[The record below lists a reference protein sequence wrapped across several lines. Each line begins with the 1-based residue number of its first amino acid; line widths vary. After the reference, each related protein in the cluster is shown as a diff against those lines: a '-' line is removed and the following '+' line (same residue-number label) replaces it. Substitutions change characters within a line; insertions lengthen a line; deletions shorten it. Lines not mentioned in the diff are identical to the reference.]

1 MLFIVLTAISIPTFL
16 GARGFARIEVA
27 EAQRGYLLAL
37 KKQIQIAS
45 QAEEISKQGNDVA
58 LSLLAYLK
66 DRNET
71 AGNRLN
77 ENLVELAK
85 SKKALTELI
94 GTLPTNETIKVSE
107 LSTAI
112 VNAAKEVQAAV
123 DNHKSTMAADKQEQ
137 LFKTLR
143 SSGDDL
149 RKEVQTFRAKEMSL
163 LDSMA
168 NVKLKPGATMVG
180 LVFLALLNAITSCI
194 AFWMV
199 GVRIAPKETSLEQGA
214 ESVAPPPDKT
224 GT

>member
-37 KKQIQIAS
+37 KKQIQIVS
-45 QAEEISKQGNDVA
+45 EAEEISKQGNDVA
-58 LSLLAYLK
+58 LCLLAYLK
-66 DRNET
+66 DRDET
-71 AGNRLN
+71 AGNRLK
-77 ENLVELAK
+77 ENLAELPK
-85 SKKALTELI
+85 RKKALTELI

-112 VNAAKEVQAAV
+112 VNAAKEVQATV
-123 DNHKSTMAADKQEQ
+123 ENPKSSMTADKQEQ

-143 SSGDDL
+143 SSCDDL
-149 RKEVQTFRAKEMSL
+149 RKEVQTFRTKEMSL

-199 GVRIAPKETSLEQGA
+199 GVRIAPKETTLAQES
-214 ESVAPPPDKT
+214 ESVSPPSDKT
-224 GT
+224 AT